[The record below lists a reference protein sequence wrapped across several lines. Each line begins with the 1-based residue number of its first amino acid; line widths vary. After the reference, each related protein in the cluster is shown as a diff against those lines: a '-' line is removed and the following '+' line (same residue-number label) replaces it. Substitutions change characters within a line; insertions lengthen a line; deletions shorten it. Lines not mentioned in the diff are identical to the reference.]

1 MRNIKYFTSD
11 KVRELTEHVNQ
22 NLEWYY
28 SREPDDNLEE
38 TFQPVDVRNSNLLV
52 EPLRSKLIFGS
63 SLTTSESDAKNA
75 YTVFGA
81 MKNLSPHQATDER
94 LWVYLSHT
102 ECKTY
107 ATNRWLSD
115 KKPADGRKIKK
126 EISHFFVPSKSR
138 TRNIFRSN
146 AVSRLWWLGYL
157 AHQVAPDDPKQF
169 LEIILYRQD
178 VANQI
183 LTRSTTANRLI
194 LTSIYEVLKEDWGKD
209 RKLLQ
214 RIEFRNWM
222 SKINIYGG
230 VILLDALNA
239 TQKKNSIQR
248 FSEAILSASADS
260 Q

>member
-1 MRNIKYFTSD
+1 MQNIKYFTSD
-11 KVRELTEHVNQ
+11 KVRELTEHVSQ
-22 NLEWYY
+22 NLKRYY
-28 SREPDDNLEE
+28 SRELDDNLEE
-38 TFQPVDVRNSNLLV
+38 IFQPVDVRSSNLLV
-52 EPLRSKLIFGS
+52 EPLRGKLIFGS

-115 KKPADGRKIKK
+115 KKPADGRKIKR
-126 EISHFFVPSKSR
+126 EVSHFFVPSKSR
-138 TRNIFRSN
+138 IRNIFRSN

-214 RIEFRNWM
+214 RSEFRNWM

-230 VILLDALNA
+230 VVLLDALNA
-239 TQKKNSIQR
+239 VQMKNTIQR
-248 FSEAILSASADS
+248 FSEEILSARADF